1 MEELTNEELHQ
12 LMNDEKM
19 YKHQPT
25 QSGESECCGASV
37 IDDYE
42 LCSECKEHCDRVKDD

>member
-12 LMNDEKM
+12 LMNEEKM